1 MKRLYR
7 SRQNRI
13 IAGIIGGV
21 GDYFE
26 IDPSLLRL
34 VWLVVVVFSG
44 VVPGLVVYIL
54 ACFVIPRHQD

>member
-13 IAGIIGGV
+13 NAGIIGGV